1 MRRTMTIAAGIAT
14 LGAVATL
21 AAPTASALPGA
32 PDLTLS
38 ITRISCDIDVTN
50 IGGATATGVSLYS
63 VTYGRLNTFPSTL
76 TSGQTARYHVL
87 DCPPGAPYPNAFAV
101 TTANGDSNPFNN
113 FGILI

>member
-1 MRRTMTIAAGIAT
+1 MRKTMTIAAGVAA

-21 AAPTASALPGA
+21 AAPTASALSGV
-32 PDLTLS
+32 PDLKVS

-50 IGGATATGVSLYS
+50 VGGATATGVSLYS
-63 VTYGRLNTFPSTL
+63 VSSGRLNTFPSTL

-87 DCPPGAPYPNAFAV
+87 DCPPGSPYPDAFAV

-113 FGILI
+113 FGVLI